1 MVYRFVIFS
10 DEVDNFFREIKIDA
24 DATFFDFHNAILDS
38 VGYERNQVTSFFL
51 CSDQW
56 EREQEITLF
65 EMDSSSEYDNLVMDK
80 VELRD
85 LITEEKQRLMYLF
98 DNVSDRAFFIE
109 LREII
114 LGVHQEQPVCSLSKG
129 NPPVQ
134 LQAPD
139 DFSTN
144 ASDIVD
150 LDFYGED
157 DFNDDELDGE
167 GFENIDFNDSNY

>member
-10 DEVDNFFREIKIDA
+10 DEVDNFYREIKIDA

-38 VGYERNQVTSFFL
+38 VGYEKNQVTSFFL

-56 EREQEITLF
+56 EREQEVTLF
-65 EMDSSSEYDNLVMDK
+65 EIDSSSEYDNLVMDK

-85 LITEEKQRLMYLF
+85 LITEEKQRLLYLF
-98 DNVSDRAFFIE
+98 DNVSDRNFFIE

-114 LGVHQEQPVCSLSKG
+114 LGTNQEQAVCSLSKG

-134 LQAPD
+134 LQAFD
-139 DFSTN
+139 DFSTKEMDV
-144 ASDIVD
+144 AD
-150 LDFYGED
+150 LDFYGDD
-157 DFNDDELDGE
+157 DFSADELDAE
-167 GFENIDFNDSNY
+167 GFENIDFNDSDF